1 MKKLMMISVAVAGLV
16 LAGSAS
22 AADSGA
28 DLAKSKKCMTCH
40 DMEKKKMGPSFKAI
54 AEKHKADMD
63 AAGKLVTALKEGKG
77 HQKVAASDDELKAM
91 VEYVLAAK

>member
-1 MKKLMMISVAVAGLV
+1 MKKSMMLTVAVAGLV

-22 AADSGA
+22 AAESGA

-40 DMEKKKMGPSFKAI
+40 DMEKKKAGPSFKTI
-54 AEKHKADMD
+54 AEKYKADKD
-63 AAGKLVTALKEGKG
+63 AADKLAAALKDGKG
-77 HQKVAASDDELKAM
+77 HQKVAATDAELKSL